1 MGKKVQ
7 AQFIKQPKFYKNF
20 HCIGGSCPVSCCH
33 RWRIDYRNDEV
44 EKLKNAECSDS
55 LKKLI
60 NESFEPYPQG
70 NKMMIKLTDE
80 KKCPF
85 HNEEGLCAIQKELGE
100 KYLSFVCTSY
110 PRKSMYY
117 GNYVLRSC
125 VVSCP
130 HVLSMI
136 CSDEDGMSLENVLIN
151 KEDRN
156 TLIDSSVD
164 FINNPA
170 LKYRGILFDF
180 FYELLS
186 DKSRSIETSIVL
198 GAMAAQKLDEFIK
211 QGKYDRIPDV
221 IKALKPQ
228 LNNPVQIEKLENVK
242 PNLSLKANF
251 SAGLLKLLNNAS
263 IYANVFENGIPSEE
277 KYNRGMEE
285 FRKCF
290 HGTPNYMR
298 NIALNLYITNKMPYR
313 DNAFSLFENYCYF
326 VSEIAVI
333 KFLLPAVAIHYVP
346 VEEQIERAISFVDR
360 SFTHNDENVKK
371 VLDYMKAFKCTTP
384 AYLLGIIK

>member
-7 AQFIKQPKFYKNF
+7 AQFIKQPKFFKSF

-33 RWRIDYRNDEV
+33 RWRIDYQNDEV

-55 LKKLI
+55 LKKII
-60 NESFEPYPQG
+60 NESFEPYLQG
-70 NKMMIKLTDE
+70 DKMMIKLTDK

-100 KYLSFVCTSY
+100 EYLSLVCKNY
-110 PRKSMYY
+110 PRNAMFF
-117 GNYVLRSC
+117 GDYVLRSC
-125 VVSCP
+125 TISCP

-136 CSDEDGMSLENVLIN
+136 CCDENSMDLEN
-151 KEDRN
+151 
-156 TLIDSSVD
+156 TLVTKKSKIIFMDSD
-164 FINNPA
+164 IANINNPA
-170 LKYRGILFDF
+170 FKFRSILFDF
-180 FYELLS
+180 FYEILF

-198 GAMAAQKLDEFIK
+198 GAMAAQKLDEYIK
-211 QGKYDRIPDV
+211 QRKYDRIPDI

-228 LNNPVQIEKLENVK
+228 LNNPAQIAKLENVN

-251 SAGLLKLLNNAS
+251 SAGLLKLMNNAS
-263 IYANVFENGIPSEE
+263 IYTNIFENGIPSEE

-285 FRKCF
+285 FKKHF
-290 HGTPNYMR
+290 NGIPGFMR
-298 NIALNLYITNKMPYR
+298 NIALNLYITNKMPFR
-313 DNAFSLFENYCYF
+313 DKELSLFENYCYF

-333 KFLLPAVAIHYVP
+333 KFLIPAVAIHFEPAY
-346 VEEQIERAISFVDR
+346 EQVQMAISIIDR
-360 SFTHNDENVKK
+360 SFTHNDANVKPI
-371 VLDYMKAFKCTTP
+371 LDYMKAFKCTTP